1 MIKKVL
7 YSVFWNKC
15 PNCHQGSVFKHKNP
29 FDFKKFD
36 VMNET
41 CSHCGHKYEK
51 EPGFFYGAMYVSY
64 ALMVGWFL
72 VTWAINTFIVK
83 ADSIS
88 FLIFLI
94 LSIVILMTY
103 TFRIARLFWIN
114 FFTRYN
120 EHEPIKNNENE

>member
-15 PNCHQGSVFKHKNP
+15 PNCLEGDVFKYKNP
-29 FDFKKFD
+29 FDFKNFD
-36 VMNET
+36 KMNET
-41 CSHCGHKYEK
+41 CSHCGHKFEK

-72 VTWAINTFIVK
+72 VSWAINTFIIK
-83 ADSIS
+83 ADSIN

-94 LSIVILMTY
+94 LSIIILMTY
-103 TFRIARLFWIN
+103 TFRTARLFWIN
-114 FFTRYN
+114 FFTRYQ
-120 EHEPIKNNENE
+120 EHEPIKKNKNE